1 MLPDE
6 LAGGALPDSH
16 SRSLAILS
24 SEIDTPTCKAIG
36 HSALP
41 SRVILMKL
49 FACPTLFLKRRWP
62 SPWMAVRRMSRSPS
76 LSKSATAA
84 RPEHHYYCC
93 HNRRAAKHKQSTQG
107 RKRCRLPYIRSDQLD
122 DFIFRYTARVLRDP
136 DLLLEHV
143 FSEDHMGERLSELK
157 GRRLILGKVQ
167 RFLKNE

>member
-84 RPEHHYYCC
+84 RPEHHYYW
-93 HNRRAAKHKQSTQG
+93 RAAKHKQSTQG